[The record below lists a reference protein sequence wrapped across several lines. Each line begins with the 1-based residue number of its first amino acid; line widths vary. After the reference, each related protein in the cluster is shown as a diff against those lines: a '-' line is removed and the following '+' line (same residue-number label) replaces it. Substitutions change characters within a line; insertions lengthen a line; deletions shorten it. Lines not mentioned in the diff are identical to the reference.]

1 MTPASRPDGET
12 PAPPSR
18 RSYDSPV
25 RRQQAADTH
34 ERILA
39 AGSALVHEFPSWD
52 WRGLTMRAVAERADV
67 HVRTVYRHFATER
80 ELHDAVMGRLE
91 AEAGVDL
98 AALELD
104 DLTAATRATFRY
116 LASFPVTRDRPKDP
130 TFAATDD
137 RRRTAVLDAVNRLTE
152 GWPEADRRMVAGILD
167 VLWCL
172 PSYERLV
179 TAWDLDADE
188 AADAVTWV
196 MDLLQE
202 AVRQG
207 RPPSRRESGG

>member
-1 MTPASRPDGET
+1 MARARRPQGEP
-12 PAPPSR
+12 PAPPTR

-52 WRGLTMRAVAERADV
+52 WRGLTMRAVAARADV

-91 AEAGVDL
+91 AEAGIDL
-98 AALELD
+98 GALELD
-104 DLTAATRATFRY
+104 DLTATTRATFRY
-116 LASFPVTRDRPKDP
+116 LASFPVTSHRPKDP

-137 RRRTAVLDAVNRLTE
+137 RRRTAVLQAVTRLAAD
-152 GWPEADRRMVAGILD
+152 WPEADRRMVAAILD
-167 VLWCL
+167 LLWCL
-172 PSYERLV
+172 PSYERLI
-179 TAWDLDADE
+179 TAWDLDADG

-196 MDLLQE
+196 MDLLE
-202 AVRQG
+202 KAVREG
-207 RPPSRRESGG
+207 NRPSHE